1 MNGATD
7 TTILGGMGQSSGVYD
22 AISDNIAKIL
32 YEVRGVGHMSWMSPT
47 NAGNASAEMA
57 LAFQKTFL
65 EGDRRCR

>member
-32 YEVRGVGHMSWMSPT
+32 YEVRGVGHMS
-47 NAGNASAEMA
+47 
-57 LAFQKTFL
+57 
-65 EGDRRCR
+65 